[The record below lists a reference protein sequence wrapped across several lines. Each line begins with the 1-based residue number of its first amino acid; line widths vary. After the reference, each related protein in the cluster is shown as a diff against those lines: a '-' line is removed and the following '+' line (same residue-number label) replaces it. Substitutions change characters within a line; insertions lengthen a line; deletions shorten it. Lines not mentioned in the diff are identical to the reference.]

1 MLMSYDGPQQPARL
15 RSQPLQLGPNHGG
28 HLQDRQRVP
37 APNEEYSFAAVHYP
51 HQPAAVGLQ
60 QLAQQQQRVLERVE
74 ADGRMRVAAD
84 QHAHGWS
91 ASRGRYVLS
100 QEEQRAFAAQ
110 QQPPPHAHA
119 YAYAVEHQRPLM
131 APQVFNGMEQ
141 RASLRA
147 QPVGGRL
154 QYGPDCGGHL
164 EERWRDQGAPPLV
177 QDSRYDS
184 SHVHYPHQP
193 QTQQQQHWQQQVSL
207 AGSRSQPPPSPLGGP
222 QGRFT
227 TEQVLREQQRQ
238 ERQEAEDRRN
248 RAQEQK
254 RRDEEAHKAEKREHQ
269 DAYEQMLQ
277 KRREQDMNV
286 SPARAYELA
295 RHEEHAE
302 LQTQQLDRQRALAAR
317 TAHLSPVEQKEAR
330 IVDWIRGGNPWA
342 EQGFVP
348 MSETQGN
355 REYVSSRQPGSASGL
370 AAARLQRSEGR
381 MPSHRGATQLV
392 RPQNQQVAQVLD
404 YTKGR

>member
-1 MLMSYDGPQQPARL
+1 
-15 RSQPLQLGPNHGG
+15 
-28 HLQDRQRVP
+28 
-37 APNEEYSFAAVHYP
+37 
-51 HQPAAVGLQ
+51 
-60 QLAQQQQRVLERVE
+60 
-74 ADGRMRVAAD
+74 
-84 QHAHGWS
+84 
-91 ASRGRYVLS
+91 VLS

-119 YAYAVEHQRPLM
+119 YAYAVEHQRPST
-131 APQVFNGMEQ
+131 APQVFNGMQQ

-164 EERWRDQGAPPLV
+164 EERWHDQGAPPLV

-184 SHVHYPHQP
+184 RHVHYPQQP
-193 QTQQQQHWQQQVSL
+193 QAQQQEYWQQPVSQ
-207 AGSRSQPPPSPLGGP
+207 AGSRSQPPPSPLGGA

-254 RRDEEAHKAEKREHQ
+254 RRDEEAHAAEKREHQ

-277 KRREQDMNV
+277 KRREQDMNR

-295 RHEEHAE
+295 RREEHAE

>member
-1 MLMSYDGPQQPARL
+1 MLTPFRGGIQPAHL
-15 RSQPLQLGPNHGG
+15 PN
-28 HLQDRQRVP
+28 RQRVP

-119 YAYAVEHQRPLM
+119 YAYAVEHKRPST
-131 APQVFNGMEQ
+131 APQVFNGMQQ

-164 EERWRDQGAPPLV
+164 EERWHDQGAPPLV

-184 SHVHYPHQP
+184 RHVHYPQQP
-193 QTQQQQHWQQQVSL
+193 QAQQQEYWQQPVSQ
-207 AGSRSQPPPSPLGGP
+207 AGSRSQPPSPLGGA

-254 RRDEEAHKAEKREHQ
+254 RRNEEAHAAEKREHQ

-277 KRREQDMNV
+277 KRREQDMNR

-295 RHEEHAE
+295 RREEHAE
-302 LQTQQLDRQRALAAR
+302 LQTQQLDRQRAL
-317 TAHLSPVEQKEAR
+317 
-330 IVDWIRGGNPWA
+330 
-342 EQGFVP
+342 
-348 MSETQGN
+348 
-355 REYVSSRQPGSASGL
+355 SRRAP
-370 AAARLQRSEGR
+370 
-381 MPSHRGATQLV
+381 PT
-392 RPQNQQVAQVLD
+392 
-404 YTKGR
+404 